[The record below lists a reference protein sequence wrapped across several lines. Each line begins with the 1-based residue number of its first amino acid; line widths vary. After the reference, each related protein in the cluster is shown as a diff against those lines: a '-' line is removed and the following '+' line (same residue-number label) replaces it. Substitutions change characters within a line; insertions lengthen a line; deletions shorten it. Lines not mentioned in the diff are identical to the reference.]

1 MSGLQFETIR
11 EEVAVSLPDE
21 QRDFEVELAAAFSMS
36 DWPRLEELANEH
48 WRRFRDW
55 RSHYFLGR
63 ARMLQGDAHY
73 ALNEFKRAQRLHV
86 EAHGRPS
93 EQLDEAVR
101 EAVGQLAPASPGRAV
116 HRDITCTQQSEPG
129 PRRRRSERRG
139 RSGDPKP
146 ARDPDLDAP
155 KRPPGMYS
163 REPQEFAD
171 ESVKVEIRSETDL
184 DDALRE
190 ELEAVVLRE
199 MPVLP
204 PGEMMTDRIVSEGL
218 TLQVRWTRSD
228 LGGYRGVVTVLT

>member
-1 MSGLQFETIR
+1 
-11 EEVAVSLPDE
+11 
-21 QRDFEVELAAAFSMS
+21 
-36 DWPRLEELANEH
+36 
-48 WRRFRDW
+48 
-55 RSHYFLGR
+55 
-63 ARMLQGDAHY
+63 
-73 ALNEFKRAQRLHV
+73 
-86 EAHGRPS
+86 
-93 EQLDEAVR
+93 
-101 EAVGQLAPASPGRAV
+101 
-116 HRDITCTQQSEPG
+116 
-129 PRRRRSERRG
+129 
-139 RSGDPKP
+139 
-146 ARDPDLDAP
+146 
-155 KRPPGMYS
+155 MYS